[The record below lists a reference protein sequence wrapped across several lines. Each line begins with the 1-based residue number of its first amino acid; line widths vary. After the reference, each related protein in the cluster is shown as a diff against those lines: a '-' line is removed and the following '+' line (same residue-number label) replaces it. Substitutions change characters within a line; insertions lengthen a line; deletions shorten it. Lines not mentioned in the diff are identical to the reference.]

1 MLLLIIAH
9 FIFSLFFYRRRLYDK
24 NIEMFHSQKG
34 GKVMDIFTT
43 IRERRS
49 CRIFLPDPIGD
60 DVIERILEA
69 AVWAP
74 SAANNQP
81 WEFIVI
87 TNKSVKKEISSESE
101 KCRKIL
107 FEKSGWKW
115 VDRYRISFL
124 EEAPVIITV
133 VGDPRKTGADMFLE
147 GGGLAYRD
155 GCAAAIQNL
164 LLAAHTLELGTLWF
178 TLFDKEAIRRILKL
192 DKVKEPLALICLGKA
207 GATPAPPPREVVAE
221 KTVYLR

>member
-1 MLLLIIAH
+1 
-9 FIFSLFFYRRRLYDK
+9 
-24 NIEMFHSQKG
+24 
-34 GKVMDIFTT
+34 MDIFTT

-49 CRIFLPDPIGD
+49 CRSFLPDPISD
-60 DVIERILEA
+60 EIIEKILEA

-87 TNKSVKKEISSESE
+87 TNKSVKKDISSESE

-115 VDRYRISFL
+115 VDKYRINFL
-124 EEAPVIITV
+124 EEAPVIIAV
-133 VGDPRKTGADMFLE
+133 IGDPRKTGADMFLE

-155 GCAAAIQNL
+155 GCAAAVQNL
-164 LLAAHTLELGTLWF
+164 LLAAQALGLGTLWF
-178 TLFDKEAIRRILKL
+178 TLFDKAAIRRILNL
-192 DKVKEPLALICLGKA
+192 DPAKEPLALICLGKPE
-207 GATPAPPPREVVAE
+207 TVTAPPPRKCVAE

>member
-1 MLLLIIAH
+1 
-9 FIFSLFFYRRRLYDK
+9 
-24 NIEMFHSQKG
+24 
-34 GKVMDIFTT
+34 MDIFTA

-49 CRIFLPDPIGD
+49 CRSFLPDPVSE
-60 DVIERILEA
+60 DVIGKILEA

-87 TNKSVKKEISSESE
+87 TDKSVKKDISSESE
-101 KCRKIL
+101 KCRKVL

-115 VDRYRISFL
+115 VDKYRINFL
-124 EEAPVIITV
+124 EEAPVIIAV
-133 VGDPRKTGADMFLE
+133 IGDPRKTGADMFLE

-164 LLAAHTLELGTLWF
+164 LLAARALELGTLWF
-178 TLFDKEAIRRILKL
+178 TLFDRKTIRRILNL
-192 DKVKEPLALICLGKA
+192 DPAKEPLALICLGKA
-207 GATPAPPPREVVAE
+207 GAAPAATPRKSAAE

>member
-1 MLLLIIAH
+1 
-9 FIFSLFFYRRRLYDK
+9 
-24 NIEMFHSQKG
+24 
-34 GKVMDIFTT
+34 MDIFTT

-49 CRIFLPDPIGD
+49 CRSFLPDPIGD
-60 DVIERILEA
+60 DVIEKILEA

-115 VDRYRISFL
+115 VDRYRINFL
-124 EEAPVIITV
+124 EEAPVVIAV
-133 VGDPRKTGADMFLE
+133 VGDPQKTGADMFLE

-164 LLAAHTLELGTLWF
+164 LLAARALELGTLWF
-178 TLFDKEAIRRILKL
+178 TLFDKGVIRRILKL
-192 DKVKEPLALICLGKA
+192 DAAKEPLALICLGKA
-207 GATPAPPPREVVAE
+207 GTATTPPPRKGVAE
-221 KTVYLR
+221 KTIYLR

>member
-1 MLLLIIAH
+1 
-9 FIFSLFFYRRRLYDK
+9 
-24 NIEMFHSQKG
+24 
-34 GKVMDIFTT
+34 MDIFTA

-49 CRIFLPDPIGD
+49 CRSFLPDPISD
-60 DVIERILEA
+60 EVMEKILEA

-81 WEFIVI
+81 WEFIII
-87 TNKSVKKEISSESE
+87 TNKSVKKDISSESE

-115 VDRYRISFL
+115 VDKYRINFL
-124 EEAPVIITV
+124 EEAPVIIAV
-133 VGDPRKTGADMFLE
+133 IGDPRKTGADMFLE

-164 LLAAHTLELGTLWF
+164 LLAAHALELRGGDVDPQMVAAALVDHLDGRPRQGTLDQ
-178 TLFDKEAIRRILKL
+178 LL
-192 DKVKEPLALICLGKA
+192 D
-207 GATPAPPPREVVAE
+207 VVDEHSA
-221 KTVYLR
+221 RDSRS

>member
-1 MLLLIIAH
+1 
-9 FIFSLFFYRRRLYDK
+9 
-24 NIEMFHSQKG
+24 MFHSQTG

-43 IRERRS
+43 IRKRRS
-49 CRIFLPDPIGD
+49 CRSYLPDPISD
-60 DVIERILEA
+60 EVIEKILEA

-115 VDRYRISFL
+115 VDRYRVNFL
-124 EEAPVIITV
+124 EEAPVVIAV
-133 VGDPRKTGADMFLE
+133 VGDPQKTGADMFLE

-164 LLAAHTLELGTLWF
+164 LLAARALELGTLWF

-192 DKVKEPLALICLGKA
+192 DTAREPLALICLGKA
-207 GATPAPPPREVVAE
+207 GAVTAPPPRKVVAE

>member
-1 MLLLIIAH
+1 
-9 FIFSLFFYRRRLYDK
+9 
-24 NIEMFHSQKG
+24 
-34 GKVMDIFTT
+34 MDIFTT

-49 CRIFLPDPIGD
+49 CRSYLPDPISD
-60 DVIERILEA
+60 EVIEKILEA

-81 WEFIVI
+81 WEFIVVS
-87 TNKSVKKEISSESE
+87 NKSVKKEISSESE

-115 VDRYRISFL
+115 VDRYRVNFL
-124 EEAPVIITV
+124 EEAPVVIAV
-133 VGDPRKTGADMFLE
+133 VGDPQKTGADMFLE

-164 LLAAHTLELGTLWF
+164 LLAARALELGTLWF

-192 DKVKEPLALICLGKA
+192 DTAKEPLALICLGKA
-207 GATPAPPPREVVAE
+207 AAVTAPPPRRVVAE